1 MKTKEQIANE
11 LNISRKSLYN
21 YMNELN
27 IKNLTEE
34 NIKIIKDYINNKNK
48 SKEIS
53 KSELLKQLEKLKN
66 ENIELISKNEKL
78 EESQNVLLNQ
88 IEWYRNSIDSEIRQI
103 KENMT
108 LLLNPPKE
116 ENKSFLSRLFK
127 R

>member
-53 KSELLKQLEKLKN
+53 KSELLEQLEKLKN

-127 R
+127 K